1 MREDGTMTEIEKAIE
16 QAKDAIAYDELKA
29 AHNRVLRQLEKIK
42 RSEDEY
48 TEAVY
53 RAARDAAAGMT
64 IKAVPS
70 PKPDKRKN
78 LGELAAVLLVA
89 DWQVGKITPDYST
102 EVASSRVSLLAKKVE
117 QLVAIQRTAHRV
129 REANVFLLGDLVEGE
144 DIFPGQAHL
153 IDSGLYGQIF
163 STAEMLAGLVRS
175 LASHFEKV
183 NVFGVIGNH
192 GRIGRW
198 GTSRPESNADAI
210 AYKTAA
216 MLTRAEKRIT
226 WKETYTQGERHWN
239 EIVPVTVEG
248 ITKKWFLFHGDQLKA
263 SMGFPFYSL
272 NKKLGGWN
280 LSIDRFDYA
289 AFGHWHTP
297 ARLVAADGKL
307 TAWAAGSIESS
318 NTYAQEWLSASGDPA
333 QWLLFQ
339 SRSGISAEY
348 LIRLGDSTP

>member
-1 MREDGTMTEIEKAIE
+1 MSEIEKALE
-16 QAKDAIAYDELKA
+16 SVKDAAAYDDLKA
-29 AHNRVLRQLEKIK
+29 AHVRVLRQLEKIK
-42 RSEDEY
+42 RSEEEY
-48 TEAVY
+48 TDAVY

-64 IKAVPS
+64 IKPVPQ
-70 PKPDKRKN
+70 PKPDKRKKA
-78 LGELAAVLLVA
+78 EEKAVLLLA
-89 DWQVGKITPDYST
+89 DWQVGKITPTYST
-102 EVASSRVSLLAKKVE
+102 EVAAQRVKLLAKKVE
-117 QLVAIQRTAHRV
+117 ELVAIQRTDHPV
-129 REANVFLLGDLVEGE
+129 REVHVFLLGDFVEGE

-163 STAEMLAGLVRS
+163 ATAEMLAGLIRS

-183 NVFGVIGNH
+183 HVNGVIGNH

-216 MLTRAEKRIT
+216 MICRDEKRVT
-226 WKETYTQGERHWN
+226 WRESYTQGERHWH
-239 EIVPVTVEG
+239 EIVPITVG
-248 ITKKWFLFHGDQLKA
+248 TVTKKWMLFHGDQLKA

-272 NKKLGGWN
+272 SKKLGGWN

-297 ARLVAADGKL
+297 ARLVAADGKI
-307 TAWAAGSIESS
+307 TAYGSGSIESA
-318 NTYAQEWLSASGDPA
+318 NTYAQEWLAASGDPA

-339 SRSGISAEY
+339 AESGLSAEY
-348 LIRLGDSTP
+348 LIRLG

>member
-1 MREDGTMTEIEKAIE
+1 MTEIAKALE
-16 QAKDAIAYDELKA
+16 QVDQSVAYEELKA
-29 AHNRVLRQLEKIK
+29 AHVRVLRQLDKIR

-64 IKAVPS
+64 IKSVPM
-70 PKPDKRKN
+70 PKPDKRKK
-78 LGELAAVLLVA
+78 GEEKAILLCA
-89 DWQVGKITPDYST
+89 DWQIGKVTPDYST
-102 EVASSRVSLLAKKVE
+102 EVALSRVALLAKKVE
-117 QLVAIQRTAHRV
+117 QLVTIQRGDHPV
-129 REANVFLLGDLVEGE
+129 REVNVFLLGDLVEGE

-163 STAEMLAGLVRS
+163 STAEALAGLMRS
-175 LASHFEKV
+175 LASHFETVK
-183 NVFGVIGNH
+183 VFGVIGNH

-198 GTSRPESNADAI
+198 GTSRPESNADAV

-216 MLTRAEKRIT
+216 MLTRDEKRIT
-226 WKETYTQGERHWN
+226 WKETYTEGERHWH

-248 ITKKWFLFHGDQLKA
+248 VEKKWMLFHGDQLKA

-280 LSIDRFDYA
+280 LSVGHFDYA
-289 AFGHWHTP
+289 AHGHWHTP
-297 ARLVAADGKL
+297 ARLVAADGVI
-307 TAWAAGSIESS
+307 TSWGSGSIESS
-318 NTYAQEWLSASGDPA
+318 NTYAQEWLSASGAPA

-339 SRSGISAEY
+339 SRQGISAEY
-348 LIRLGDSTP
+348 LIRLGEDTP

>member
-1 MREDGTMTEIEKAIE
+1 MTDLAKALE
-16 QAKDAIAYDELKA
+16 QVDQSVAYEELKA
-29 AHNRVLRQLEKIK
+29 AHVRVLRQLDKIR

-64 IKAVPS
+64 IKPVPT
-70 PKPDKRKN
+70 PKPDKRKK
-78 LGELAAVLLVA
+78 GEEKAILLCA
-89 DWQVGKITPDYST
+89 DWQIGKVTPDYST
-102 EVASSRVSLLAKKVE
+102 EVALSRVALLAKKVE
-117 QLVAIQRTAHRV
+117 QLVTIQRGDHPV
-129 REANVFLLGDLVEGE
+129 REVNVFLLGDLVEGE

-163 STAEMLAGLVRS
+163 STAEALAGLMRS
-175 LASHFEKV
+175 LASHFETVK
-183 NVFGVIGNH
+183 VFGVIGNH

-198 GTSRPESNADAI
+198 GTSRPESNADAV

-216 MLTRAEKRIT
+216 MLTRDEKRIT
-226 WKETYTQGERHWN
+226 WKETYTEGERHWH

-248 ITKKWFLFHGDQLKA
+248 VEKRWMLFHGDQLKA

-280 LSIDRFDYA
+280 LSVGHFDYA
-289 AFGHWHTP
+289 AHGHWHTP
-297 ARLVAADGKL
+297 ARLVAADGVI
-307 TAWAAGSIESS
+307 TSWGSGSIESS
-318 NTYAQEWLSASGDPA
+318 NTYAQEWLSASGAPA

-339 SRSGISAEY
+339 SRQGISAEY
-348 LIRLGDSTP
+348 LIRLGEDTP

>member
-1 MREDGTMTEIEKAIE
+1 MNEIEKALE
-16 QAKDAIAYDELKA
+16 SVKDAAAYDELKA
-29 AHNRVLRQLEKIK
+29 AHVRVLRQLEKIK
-42 RSEDEY
+42 RSEEEY
-48 TEAVY
+48 TDAVY

-64 IKAVPS
+64 IKPVPQ
-70 PKPDKRKN
+70 PKPDKRKKA
-78 LGELAAVLLVA
+78 EEKAVLLLA
-89 DWQVGKITPDYST
+89 DWQVGKITPTYST
-102 EVASSRVSLLAKKVE
+102 EIAAQRVKLLARKVE
-117 QLVAIQRTAHRV
+117 ELVAIQRTDHPV
-129 REANVFLLGDLVEGE
+129 REVHVFLLGDFVEGE

-163 STAEMLAGLVRS
+163 STAEMLAGLIRS

-183 NVFGVIGNH
+183 HVNGVIGNH

-216 MLTRAEKRIT
+216 MLCRDEKRVT
-226 WKETYTQGERHWN
+226 WRESFTQGERHWH
-239 EIVPVTVEG
+239 EIVPITVG
-248 ITKKWFLFHGDQLKA
+248 AVTKKWMLFHGDQLKA

-272 NKKLGGWN
+272 NKKIGGWN

-297 ARLVAADGKL
+297 ARLVAADGKI
-307 TAWAAGSIESS
+307 TAYGSGSIESA
-318 NTYAQEWLSASGDPA
+318 NTYAQEWLAASGDPA

-339 SRSGISAEY
+339 AESGLSAEY
-348 LIRLGDSTP
+348 LIRLG

>member
-1 MREDGTMTEIEKAIE
+1 MTELEKALDA
-16 QAKDAIAYDELKA
+16 AKDAAAYDDLKA
-29 AHNRVLRQLEKIK
+29 AHNRVLRQLEKIR

-64 IKAVPS
+64 IKPVPV
-70 PKPDKRKN
+70 PKPDKRKKS
-78 LGELAAVLLVA
+78 EEAAILILA

-102 EVASSRVSLLAKKVE
+102 EVAAQRVALLAKKVE
-117 QLVAIQRTAHRV
+117 DLVTIQRTDHPV
-129 REANVFLLGDLVEGE
+129 REVNVFLLGDLVEGE

-163 STAEMLAGLVRS
+163 STAEMLAGLMRS
-175 LASHFEKV
+175 LASHFEIVKV
-183 NVFGVIGNH
+183 SGVIGNH

-216 MLTRAEKRIT
+216 MLVRDEKRIT
-226 WKETYTQGERHWN
+226 WKESFTQGERHWN
-239 EIVPVTVEG
+239 EIVPITVGGVT
-248 ITKKWFLFHGDQLKA
+248 KRWFLFHGDQLKA

-318 NTYAQEWLSASGDPA
+318 NTYAMEWLSASGDPA

-348 LIRLGDSTP
+348 LIRLGDPTP

>member
-1 MREDGTMTEIEKAIE
+1 MSEIEKALE
-16 QAKDAIAYDELKA
+16 SVKDAAAYDDLKA
-29 AHNRVLRQLEKIK
+29 AHVRVLRQLEKIK
-42 RSEDEY
+42 RSEEEY
-48 TEAVY
+48 TDAVY

-64 IKAVPS
+64 IKPVPQ
-70 PKPDKRKN
+70 PKPDKRKKA
-78 LGELAAVLLVA
+78 EEKAVLLLA
-89 DWQVGKITPDYST
+89 DWQVGKITPTYST
-102 EVASSRVSLLAKKVE
+102 EVAAQRVKLLAKKVE
-117 QLVAIQRTAHRV
+117 ELVAIQRTDHPV
-129 REANVFLLGDLVEGE
+129 REVHVFLLGDFVEGE

-163 STAEMLAGLVRS
+163 ATADMLAGLIRS

-183 NVFGVIGNH
+183 HVNGVIGNH

-216 MLTRAEKRIT
+216 MICRDEKRVT
-226 WKETYTQGERHWN
+226 WRESYTQGERHWH
-239 EIVPVTVEG
+239 EIVPITVG
-248 ITKKWFLFHGDQLKA
+248 AVTKKWMLFHGDQLKA

-272 NKKLGGWN
+272 SKKLGGWN

-297 ARLVAADGKL
+297 ARLVAADGKI
-307 TAWAAGSIESS
+307 TAYGSGSIESA
-318 NTYAQEWLSASGDPA
+318 NTYAQEWLAASGDPA

-339 SRSGISAEY
+339 AESGLSAEY
-348 LIRLGDSTP
+348 LIRLG

>member
-1 MREDGTMTEIEKAIE
+1 MSEIEKALE
-16 QAKDAIAYDELKA
+16 SVKDAAAYDDLKA
-29 AHNRVLRQLEKIK
+29 AHVRVLRQLEKIK
-42 RSEDEY
+42 RSEEEY
-48 TEAVY
+48 TDAVY

-64 IKAVPS
+64 IKPVPQ
-70 PKPDKRKN
+70 PKPDKRKKA
-78 LGELAAVLLVA
+78 EEKAVLLLA
-89 DWQVGKITPDYST
+89 DWQVGKITPTYST
-102 EVASSRVSLLAKKVE
+102 EVAAQRVKLLAKKVE
-117 QLVAIQRTAHRV
+117 ELVAIQRTDHPV
-129 REANVFLLGDLVEGE
+129 REVHVFLLGDFVEGE

-163 STAEMLAGLVRS
+163 STAEMLAGLIRS

-183 NVFGVIGNH
+183 HVNGVIGNH

-216 MLTRAEKRIT
+216 MICKDEKRVT
-226 WKETYTQGERHWN
+226 WRESYTQGERHWH
-239 EIVPVTVEG
+239 EIVPITVG
-248 ITKKWFLFHGDQLKA
+248 AVTKKWMLFHGDQLKA

-272 NKKLGGWN
+272 SKKLGGWN

-297 ARLVAADGKL
+297 ARLVAADGKI
-307 TAWAAGSIESS
+307 TAYGSGSIESA
-318 NTYAQEWLSASGDPA
+318 NTYAQEWLAASGDPA

-339 SRSGISAEY
+339 AESGLSAEY
-348 LIRLGDSTP
+348 LIRLG

>member
-1 MREDGTMTEIEKAIE
+1 MSEIEKALE
-16 QAKDAIAYDELKA
+16 SVKDAAAYDELKA
-29 AHNRVLRQLEKIK
+29 AHVRVLRQLEKIK

-53 RAARDAAAGMT
+53 RAARDAATGMT
-64 IKAVPS
+64 IKPVPT
-70 PKPDKRKN
+70 PKPDKRKKA
-78 LGELAAVLLVA
+78 EEKAILLLA
-89 DWQVGKITPDYST
+89 DWQVGKITPTYST
-102 EVASSRVSLLAKKVE
+102 EIAAHRVKMLAKKVE
-117 QLVAIQRTAHRV
+117 ELVAIQRTDHPV
-129 REANVFLLGDLVEGE
+129 REVHVFLLGDFVEGE

-163 STAEMLAGLVRS
+163 STAEMLAGLIRS

-183 NVFGVIGNH
+183 HVNGVIGNH

-216 MLTRAEKRIT
+216 MLCRDEKRVT
-226 WKETYTQGERHWN
+226 WRESFTQGERHWH
-239 EIVPVTVEG
+239 EIVPVTVG
-248 ITKKWFLFHGDQLKA
+248 GATKKWMLFHGDQLKA

-272 NKKLGGWN
+272 NKKIGGWN

-297 ARLVAADGKL
+297 ARLVAADGKI
-307 TAWAAGSIESS
+307 TAYGSGSIESA
-318 NTYAQEWLSASGDPA
+318 NTYAQEWLAASGDPA

-339 SRSGISAEY
+339 AESGLSAEY
-348 LIRLGDSTP
+348 LIRLG

>member
-1 MREDGTMTEIEKAIE
+1 MTEIAKALE
-16 QAKDAIAYDELKA
+16 QVDQSVAYEELKA
-29 AHNRVLRQLEKIK
+29 AHVRVLRQLDKSR

-64 IKAVPS
+64 IKPVPM
-70 PKPDKRKN
+70 PKPDKRKK
-78 LGELAAVLLVA
+78 GEEKAILLCA
-89 DWQVGKITPDYST
+89 DWQIGKVTPDYST
-102 EVASSRVSLLAKKVE
+102 EVALSRVALLAKKVE
-117 QLVAIQRTAHRV
+117 QLVTIQRGDHPV
-129 REANVFLLGDLVEGE
+129 REVNVFLLGDLVEGE

-163 STAEMLAGLVRS
+163 STAEALAGLMRS
-175 LASHFEKV
+175 LASHFETVK
-183 NVFGVIGNH
+183 VFGVIGNH

-198 GTSRPESNADAI
+198 GTSRPESNADAV

-216 MLTRAEKRIT
+216 MLTRDEKRIT
-226 WKETYTQGERHWN
+226 WKETYTEGERHWH

-248 ITKKWFLFHGDQLKA
+248 VEKKWMLFHGDQLKA

-280 LSIDRFDYA
+280 LSVGHFDYA
-289 AFGHWHTP
+289 AHGHWHTP
-297 ARLVAADGKL
+297 ARLVAADGVI
-307 TAWAAGSIESS
+307 TSWGSGSIESS
-318 NTYAQEWLSASGDPA
+318 NTYAQEWLSASGAPA

-339 SRSGISAEY
+339 SRQGISAED
-348 LIRLGDSTP
+348 LIRLGEDTP

>member
-1 MREDGTMTEIEKAIE
+1 MSEIEKALE
-16 QAKDAIAYDELKA
+16 SVKDAAAYDDLKA
-29 AHNRVLRQLEKIK
+29 AHVRVLRQLEKIK
-42 RSEDEY
+42 RSEEEY
-48 TEAVY
+48 TDAVY

-64 IKAVPS
+64 IKPVPQ
-70 PKPDKRKN
+70 PKPDKRKKS
-78 LGELAAVLLVA
+78 EEKAVLLLA
-89 DWQVGKITPDYST
+89 DWQVGKITPTYST
-102 EVASSRVSLLAKKVE
+102 EVAAQRVKLLAKKVE
-117 QLVAIQRTAHRV
+117 ELVAIQRTDHPV
-129 REANVFLLGDLVEGE
+129 REVHVFLLGDFVEGE

-163 STAEMLAGLVRS
+163 STAEMLAGLIRS

-183 NVFGVIGNH
+183 HVNGVIGNH

-216 MLTRAEKRIT
+216 MICKDEKRVT
-226 WKETYTQGERHWN
+226 WRESYTQGERHWH
-239 EIVPVTVEG
+239 EIVPITVG
-248 ITKKWFLFHGDQLKA
+248 AVTKKWMLFHGDQLKA

-272 NKKLGGWN
+272 SKKLGGWN

-297 ARLVAADGKL
+297 ARLVAADGKI
-307 TAWAAGSIESS
+307 TAYGSGSIESA
-318 NTYAQEWLSASGDPA
+318 NTYAQEWLAASGDPA

-339 SRSGISAEY
+339 AESGLSAEY
-348 LIRLGDSTP
+348 LIRLG

>member
-1 MREDGTMTEIEKAIE
+1 MTDLAKALE
-16 QAKDAIAYDELKA
+16 QVDQSVAYEELKA
-29 AHNRVLRQLEKIK
+29 AHVRVLRQLDKIR

-64 IKAVPS
+64 IKPVPA
-70 PKPDKRKN
+70 PKPDKRKK
-78 LGELAAVLLVA
+78 GEEKAILLCA
-89 DWQVGKITPDYST
+89 DWQIGKVTPDYST
-102 EVASSRVSLLAKKVE
+102 EVALSRVALLAKKVE
-117 QLVAIQRTAHRV
+117 QLVTIQRGDHPV
-129 REANVFLLGDLVEGE
+129 REVNVFLLGDLVEGE

-163 STAEMLAGLVRS
+163 STAEALAGLMRS
-175 LASHFEKV
+175 LASHFETVK
-183 NVFGVIGNH
+183 VFGVIGNH

-198 GTSRPESNADAI
+198 GTSRPESNADAV

-216 MLTRAEKRIT
+216 MLTRDEKRIT
-226 WKETYTQGERHWN
+226 WKETYTEGERHWH

-248 ITKKWFLFHGDQLKA
+248 VEKRWMLFHGDQLKA

-280 LSIDRFDYA
+280 LSVGHFDYA
-289 AFGHWHTP
+289 AHGHWHTP
-297 ARLVAADGKL
+297 ARLVAADGVI
-307 TAWAAGSIESS
+307 TSWGSGSIESS
-318 NTYAQEWLSASGDPA
+318 NTYAQEWLSASGAPA

-339 SRSGISAEY
+339 SRQGISAEY
-348 LIRLGDSTP
+348 LIRLGEDTP

>member
-1 MREDGTMTEIEKAIE
+1 MTKIEKAIE
-16 QAKDAIAYDELKA
+16 REMEAASQVAAYEELKA
-29 AHNRVLRQLEKIK
+29 AHVRVLRQLEKIR

-53 RAARDAAAGMT
+53 RAARDAAAAMT
-64 IKAVPS
+64 IKPVPA
-70 PKPDKRKN
+70 PKADKRKK
-78 LGELAAVLLVA
+78 GEEKAILLVA
-89 DWQVGKITPDYST
+89 DWQVGKVTPDYST
-102 EVASSRVSLLAKKVE
+102 EVAASRVALLAKKVE
-117 QLVAIQRTAHRV
+117 QLVEIQRTDHPV
-129 REANVFLLGDLVEGE
+129 REVNVFLLGDLVEGE

-163 STAEMLAGLVRS
+163 STAEMLAGLLRS
-175 LASHFEKV
+175 LASHFETVK
-183 NVFGVIGNH
+183 VFGVIGNH

-216 MLTRAEKRIT
+216 MLVRDEKRIT
-226 WKETYTQGERHWN
+226 FKETFTEGERHWN
-239 EIVPVTVEG
+239 EVVPVTVEG
-248 ITKKWFLFHGDQLKA
+248 VTKKWFLFHGDQLKA

-280 LSIDRFDYA
+280 LSVTDFNYA

-297 ARLVAADGKL
+297 SRLVAADGKL

-318 NTYAQEWLSASGDPA
+318 NSYAQEWLSASGDPA

-348 LIRLGDSTP
+348 LIRLGESNP